1 MNNFFY
7 SANGSIN
14 NYKIIEH
21 FDTPN
26 EGVSIISHLIENE
39 KHKNK
44 IVKLENKISEL
55 ETKVKDFNLIIND
68 KVNEVKKYLPF
79 NNDDFSSIISKKS
92 NDWNLED
99 DNIFIEI
106 IFEKSYEYIPNIYT
120 ELILN
125 KDYTLSFKKRIAN
138 LSKEGFRIYLKL
150 INFSLEDYNIKND
163 TNYIDVIEML
173 KVDLTLNYIVI
184 GQTGVIFK

>member
-7 SANGSIN
+7 STNGSIN

-21 FDTPN
+21 FDSPN
-26 EGVSIISHLIENE
+26 EGVSIISHLIDSE
-39 KHKNK
+39 KQKNK

-55 ETKVKDFNLIIND
+55 ETKVKDFNLIINN

-92 NDWNLED
+92 NDWNIEN
-99 DNIFIEI
+99 DNIFIDI
-106 IFEKSYEYIPNIYT
+106 MFDKSYEYIPNIYT

-125 KDYTLSFKKRIAN
+125 KDYNLSFKKRIAN
-138 LSKEGFRIYLKL
+138 LENDGFRIYIKL
-150 INFSLEDYNIKND
+150 IKFSLEDYNTKNQTTHLD
-163 TNYIDVIEML
+163 IIEML
-173 KVDLTLNYIVI
+173 KSDLTLNYIVI
-184 GQTGVIFK
+184 N

>member
-1 MNNFFY
+1 MNNFY

-21 FDTPN
+21 FDSPN
-26 EGVSIISHLIENE
+26 EGVSIISHLIESE
-39 KHKNK
+39 KQKNK
-44 IVKLENKISEL
+44 VIEL
-55 ETKVKDFNLIIND
+55 EKKIDKLDAKLSEFNLLITE

-92 NDWNLED
+92 NDWNIED

-106 IFEKSYEYIPNIYT
+106 VFEKSYEYIPNIYT

-138 LSKEGFRIYLKL
+138 LSKDSFRIYLKL
-150 INFSLEDYNIKND
+150 INFSLEDYNSKND

-173 KVDLTLNYIVI
+173 KADLTLNYIVI

>member
-21 FDTPN
+21 FDSPN
-26 EGVSIISHLIENE
+26 EGVSIISHLIDSE
-39 KHKNK
+39 KQKNK
-44 IVKLENKISEL
+44 IIEL
-55 ETKVKDFNLIIND
+55 EKKIDELDTKLKDFNLKINE

-79 NNDDFSSIISKKS
+79 NNGDFSSINSKKS
-92 NDWNLED
+92 NNWSLEN
-99 DNIFIEI
+99 DNIFIDI
-106 IFEKSYEYIPNIYT
+106 IFEKDYDHIPNIYT

-138 LSKEGFRIYLKL
+138 LSKDGFRIYLKL
-150 INFSLEDYNIKND
+150 INFNLEDYNTKNQ
-163 TNYIDVIEML
+163 TNYIDIIEML
-173 KVDLTLNYIVI
+173 KSDLTLNYIVI
-184 GQTGVIFK
+184 